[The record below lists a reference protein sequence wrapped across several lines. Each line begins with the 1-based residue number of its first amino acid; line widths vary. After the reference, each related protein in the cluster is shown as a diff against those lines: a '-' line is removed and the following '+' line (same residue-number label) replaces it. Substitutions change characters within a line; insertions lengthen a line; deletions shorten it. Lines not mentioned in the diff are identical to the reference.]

1 MKRKFILFM
10 TMAALASGVVHAGGK
25 GEEDLS
31 DDLAGESVLN
41 PIRDFLGGICTKNSK
56 GGSGDWV
63 KSIHSNDVIEWRCVN
78 SAGKMTNEGL
88 PPGVKGAPAVFI
100 IPVTAKQRT
109 DGSHVYLFSVGIGD
123 YVSVITLVTKK
134 DGDISNMLDE
144 SISNTKIKEQAK

>member
-1 MKRKFILFM
+1 MKRKIILFM

-31 DDLAGESVLN
+31 DGLARESVLN
-41 PIRDFLGGICTKNSK
+41 PIKDFLGGVCTNNGK
-56 GGSGDWV
+56 GGGDWV
-63 KSIHSNDVIEWRCVN
+63 KSVHSNDVIEWRCVN

-100 IPVTAKQRT
+100 IPVTDKQRT

-123 YVSVITLVTKK
+123 YVSVVTLVTKK
-134 DGDISNMLDE
+134 DGDISNLLDE
-144 SISNTKIKEQAK
+144 AISNTKIKEQAK